1 MLRGVSPQERVV
13 NHPFSPLGGFV
24 QAGIPL
30 FFDYARPFGNRLS
43 YELHNIGFCLESI
56 ARWVIPLPKV
66 GANVAA
72 RNRADYHK
80 LERGSVQEILREGS
94 LVFLHFE
101 VVLVFG
107 KVFGHRDKLVADG
120 IPPVQCFIGPGTD
133 RSGSLS
139 LRLNAA
145 SHRSEYKQY
154 LYGRQPGSLHRG
166 ILLAVFFALGRAC
179 RDISK
184 CDIST
189 IDMKVKET
197 NEKPLSPAALHI
209 LLALS
214 ESDLHGY
221 GIMQAVKRQSGGE
234 FKLGPGTLYSN
245 LDRLLASG
253 LVGERER
260 KLKGGELRREYYL
273 MASGERALRVEI
285 RRLRRV
291 VAVAKGRLGEEGS

>member
-1 MLRGVSPQERVV
+1 
-13 NHPFSPLGGFV
+13 
-24 QAGIPL
+24 
-30 FFDYARPFGNRLS
+30 
-43 YELHNIGFCLESI
+43 
-56 ARWVIPLPKV
+56 
-66 GANVAA
+66 
-72 RNRADYHK
+72 
-80 LERGSVQEILREGS
+80 
-94 LVFLHFE
+94 
-101 VVLVFG
+101 
-107 KVFGHRDKLVADG
+107 
-120 IPPVQCFIGPGTD
+120 
-133 RSGSLS
+133 
-139 LRLNAA
+139 
-145 SHRSEYKQY
+145 
-154 LYGRQPGSLHRG
+154 
-166 ILLAVFFALGRAC
+166 
-179 RDISK
+179 
-184 CDIST
+184 
-189 IDMKVKET
+189 MKVKET